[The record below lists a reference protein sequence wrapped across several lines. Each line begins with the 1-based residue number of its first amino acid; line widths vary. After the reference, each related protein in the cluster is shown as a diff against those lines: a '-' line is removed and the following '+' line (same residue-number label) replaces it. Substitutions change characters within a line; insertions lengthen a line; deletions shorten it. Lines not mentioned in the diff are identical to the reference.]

1 MRTSRI
7 GPTHSSIYRNTTRR
21 ILSDTYFADAV
32 NSGLHDHLNHSHER
46 QSRGNNK
53 KNKPQAR
60 PKKLVANKMRLI
72 VKGMQFNADSA
83 VTLNQLFKFTSRA
96 NINHQ
101 YKHRIKTYN
110 TSI

>member
-46 QSRGNNK
+46 HAQKHNK

-60 PKKLVANKMRLI
+60 PKKLVANKVRLI
-72 VKGMQFNADSA
+72 VKGMQFNAESA
-83 VTLNQLFKFTSRA
+83 VTLNQLFEFTSRA
-96 NINHQ
+96 NLNHQ
-101 YKHRIKTYN
+101 YKHRIKTYK

>member
-7 GPTHSSIYRNTTRR
+7 GPTHSSIYQNTTRR

-32 NSGLHDHLNHSHER
+32 NSGLHEQLNHSHER
-46 QSRGNNK
+46 RSQKQNK
-53 KNKPQAR
+53 KHKPQAR

-72 VKGMQFNADSA
+72 VKGMQFNAESA
-83 VTLNQLFKFTSRA
+83 VTLNQLFESTSRA

-101 YKHRIKTYN
+101 YKHRIKSYK